1 MRTIDRYDRAVDD
14 RRLLYFVAVAEQLSF
29 SAAAARTHAVQST
42 VSAGIRSLE
51 QELGIVLFERSPQ
64 RVALTPAGAE
74 LLPVARRALAGL
86 DELRAVAQ
94 HEPAVRGRLRVGVF
108 TNFRAIDLPGILGE
122 FRRRHPAVELQI
134 GPGPAGSTGFLD
146 DVRRGR
152 LDVAFLGLPAAPSG
166 VARHHL
172 AASRFVA
179 VLPHDHP
186 LASAPAVALADLAGE
201 RFIEGS
207 AGFGNRVT
215 LDAALAA
222 AGLAREIAV
231 EIADLGEIPRFAA
244 AGLGVA
250 VLPELTVVP
259 APGAVVRPLQER
271 IDWAIDAITAPEPSP
286 AASALVALLR
296 AETAD
301 LRDTP

>member
-1 MRTIDRYDRAVDD
+1 MIDGYDHAMDD

-29 SAAAARTHAVQST
+29 SAAAARSHAVQST

-51 QELGIVLFERSPQ
+51 QELGVALFERSPQ
-64 RVALTPAGAE
+64 RVVLTPAGVE

-86 DELRAVAQ
+86 DELRAVARR
-94 HEPAVRGRLRVGVF
+94 EPAVRGRLRVGVF
-108 TNFRAIDLPGILGE
+108 TNFRAIDLPGILGG

-134 GPGPAGSTGFLD
+134 GPGASGSTGFLD

-152 LDVAFLGLPAAPSG
+152 LDVAFLGLPASPSG
-166 VARHHL
+166 VRRHRL

-186 LASAPAVALADLAGE
+186 LASAASVRLADLAGE

-222 AGLAREIAV
+222 AGLGREIAV

-259 APGAVVRPLQER
+259 APGAVVRPLRER

-286 AASALVALLR
+286 AAAALVELLLD
-296 AETAD
+296 ETAD
-301 LRDTP
+301 LRRGR